1 MDVGHG
7 EIYLYFKKMA
17 FDLILYYDVK
27 ANNCK
32 YLLKKFSSIYASESD
47 KAAHSFQKII

>member
-27 ANNCK
+27 NK
-32 YLLKKFSSIYASESD
+32 KILKHLCI
-47 KAAHSFQKII
+47 

>member
-32 YLLKKFSSIYASESD
+32 LFA
-47 KAAHSFQKII
+47 QKILKHLCI